1 MLNFQNMTK
10 IRRTYRSNKIK
21 SISLI
26 LIAIAVFLMTIVF
39 DNINHRSLAISPTI
53 QNHQL
58 SNILIAQNQKS
69 NAAWIIS
76 LFQKSPKRRLG
87 ARNFNL
93 TPISPGLVDTIIS
106 WNNKPLFLWDSNLN
120 STEYQ
125 NTKLIVREFDT
136 QKQVWE
142 SNIDINQKKAVY
154 NSKEQLRPGTLYVW
168 LIEKEQ
174 EKEKSN
180 LIEPTLFR
188 IMSVKE
194 RKKLT

>member
-1 MLNFQNMTK
+1 M
-10 IRRTYRSNKIK
+10 
-21 SISLI
+21 
-26 LIAIAVFLMTIVF
+26 
-39 DNINHRSLAISPTI
+39 
-53 QNHQL
+53 
-58 SNILIAQNQKS
+58 
-69 NAAWIIS
+69 
-76 LFQKSPKRRLG
+76 G

-106 WNNKPLFLWDSNLN
+106 WNSKPLFLWDSNLN

-194 RKKLT
+194 RKKIDIELQELEKKYRLAGVSPEEIELRKTEYFLNYQFIDLSNNTMNNLWSDALTSLFSVEKPSQTFIELRENLFKNIKTSSLNKIEL